1 MHIQEALLFVV
12 GIMETQQGANWLTTE
27 GKNTTIESI
36 FGGGGMDSVRLRI
49 WTDGDYDLDYTL
61 ALAQRFSKAGYKI
74 YLDMHFSDTW
84 ADPSDQTIP
93 SSWDDT
99 SVDTLAADLQAYVTS
114 TLKAFTDGGVEL
126 DILSLG

>member
-1 MHIQEALLFVV
+1 MHIQEALLFVGAIAASVFGATAALTKGHDLSSV

-84 ADPSDQTIP
+84 ADPSDQSIP

-99 SVDTLAADLQAYVTS
+99 SVDTL
-114 TLKAFTDGGVEL
+114 
-126 DILSLG
+126 